1 MGLLSSFFSKK
12 GATVK
17 QEMAKVENRDLMEA
31 IVAGSLLI
39 AYADGECEEEE
50 LKKMEQVINALPEL
64 KHFGA
69 EVSYTIGRFHGILAS
84 GFRIG
89 KLKVLKELEDIKG
102 SEADR
107 QLVFNVMLTI
117 AESDGE
123 VEPQEVAVLKEVAQ
137 RLGINLR
144 DYGIE

>member
-1 MGLLSSFFSKK
+1 MGFLSSFFSKK

-31 IVAGSLLI
+31 IVASSLLI

-64 KHFGA
+64 KHFGS
-69 EVSYTIGRFHGILAS
+69 EVSDTIGRFHSILES

-117 AESDGE
+117 AEADGE
-123 VEPQEVAVLKEVAQ
+123 VEPQEVAVLKEVGQ
-137 RLGINLR
+137 RMGINLR